1 MIMTISRIY
10 CDFPFMLHLCF
21 MLYRNGITH
30 NMNSMTVR
38 SDASKEDIKLFC
50 KSIVGVQFHGETS
63 NHHSNKVKFLMATS
77 LSFFQICCDIFQNSK
92 LYMLKVNVNSNVSSP
107 RRHKNPASIY
117 FFKINNGNTRAGVTF
132 DQN

>member
-1 MIMTISRIY
+1 MWKYQTSIIY
-10 CDFPFMLHLCF
+10 DNDYYQEFIAILCF

-63 NHHSNKVKFLMATS
+63 NHHSNKVKFLMAIS
-77 LSFFQICCDIFQNSK
+77 LSFFQICCDIFLNS
-92 LYMLKVNVNSNVSSP
+92 LYAES
-107 RRHKNPASIY
+107 
-117 FFKINNGNTRAGVTF
+117 
-132 DQN
+132 QCE

>member
-1 MIMTISRIY
+1 MIMTTIKNLLRFFIY
-10 CDFPFMLHLCF
+10 ASLCF

-63 NHHSNKVKFLMATS
+63 NHHSNKVKFLMAIS
-77 LSFFQICCDIFQNSK
+77 LSFFQICCDIFLNS
-92 LYMLKVNVNSNVSSP
+92 LYAES
-107 RRHKNPASIY
+107 
-117 FFKINNGNTRAGVTF
+117 
-132 DQN
+132 QCE